1 MGKEYTAKSF
11 KSGNSVAIRM
21 PAALGIEPDR
31 EWTVTEED
39 GELHIRAKPASGRKL
54 DVDKFWGKAKGL
66 KLLANREFED
76 RPSTIAAR
84 RAQDIE

>member
-1 MGKEYTAKSF
+1 MGREYVAKSF

-31 EWTVTEED
+31 EWTVSEE
-39 GELHIRAKPASGRKL
+39 GGALHIRAKEPPRRKL

-66 KLLANREFED
+66 KILTNREFED
-76 RPSTIAAR
+76 RPSVIAAR
-84 RAQDIE
+84 ERHRSE

>member
-1 MGKEYTAKSF
+1 MGKEYVAKSF

-39 GELHIRAKPASGRKL
+39 GELRVRIKEPPRRKL
-54 DVDKFWGKAKGL
+54 NVDKFWGSAKELRLL
-66 KLLANREFED
+66 KDRGFEE
-76 RPSTIAAR
+76 RPSVIAAR
-84 RAQDIE
+84 KARLSE